1 MREVWCC
8 LSLFCRAKAKKQIA
22 THYSFLGPCDGSPYP
37 IWGEDKRT
45 GPLLHSERRFYK
57 LFTSWGRGEAGPPGE
72 KRKFMTILV
81 RITPVIKQPGLMQKW
96 EEEGEAF
103 LLVCFYCV
111 MQREEFKREN
121 NPR

>member
-1 MREVWCC
+1 MAHLTPSGEKIRE
-8 LSLFCRAKAKKQIA
+8 RAP
-22 THYSFLGPCDGSPYP
+22 YSIQREDSMNFLLVGG
-37 IWGEDKRT
+37 W
-45 GPLLHSERRFYK
+45 
-57 LFTSWGRGEAGPPGE
+57 EAGPPGE